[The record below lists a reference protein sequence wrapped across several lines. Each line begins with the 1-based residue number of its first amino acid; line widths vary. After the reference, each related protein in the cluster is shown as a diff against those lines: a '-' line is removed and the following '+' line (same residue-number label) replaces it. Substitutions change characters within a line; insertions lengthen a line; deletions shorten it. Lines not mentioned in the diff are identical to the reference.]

1 LQVEKNQ
8 LNRDSIDSTLDFS
21 RCSENPIKESDSC
34 ASPGARPEQPPFAF
48 YLLASPAAFCLPLP
62 PFAFLLFTFYFLLLP
77 SRRASCSL
85 AFMGITS
92 DIDSMIGKELAGR
105 FQLIEKIGQGGMGAV
120 FKAIHTQM
128 GRACAIKLLL
138 PISSDNDS
146 TVERFKR
153 EAQMAS
159 RIDNPHAVTIYDF
172 GEAETGMLYL
182 AMEYIEGKPL
192 GHLLNQE
199 RPLSSER
206 IVHITSQIAAALSAA
221 HKLGI
226 VHRDL
231 KPDNIMITRKGED
244 ADYVKVLDFGIAKP
258 VDEDDRENLTKTGF
272 VLGTPFY
279 MSPEQLSG
287 EKLDGRSD
295 VYSLALLVYEMF
307 SGRLPFEGDNSQA
320 IMVKRLIAEPKAL
333 REFVP
338 TMNLEVERAVMSGL
352 ERERDKRA
360 VSVEVFVAQL
370 KSAIASTQVLSSR
383 ETHPVADEA
392 TPRSTLIIAE
402 HPTSSEKST
411 DFIGSIDASSQ
422 ALPGGDL
429 NTGAATIGIEQPG
442 DEIRSRGFV
451 THQDAARVVNPQEAQ
466 PQSPEAQHPPSA
478 YITKESKDAK
488 TPSANQAGQGDAT
501 ATLPFASERANP
513 QFPSMPSQQP
523 AFPHQAPQANY
534 QTPPPVYQT
543 PAPTPFPP
551 PQAVYQ
557 TPVVEQTKGSNNALI
572 IGSVAIIL
580 LIVIGGGSYF
590 IYTNYF
596 SSSPISTT
604 SSSNPP
610 VKPNND
616 LPNLTKDNP
625 TGTTTPPTRSE
636 NEEANIYFEKGKKH
650 QEQAYA
656 FMMADSQS
664 QADAENKS
672 AIAEYQKAIARQP
685 LFPQAHENLGVA
697 LYGIGNLNAAIAEY
711 QTAIDQYKQQGKLPT
726 AQVLTNYGLALFDLK
741 RYKEAADY
749 FQRAYETDPSDTD
762 LLAHRGFALHNAGQV
777 DTAKALYNQYLK
789 VAPKG
794 QYAEGV
800 KAILAGSAQPP
811 ATSGN

>member
-1 LQVEKNQ
+1 
-8 LNRDSIDSTLDFS
+8 
-21 RCSENPIKESDSC
+21 
-34 ASPGARPEQPPFAF
+34 
-48 YLLASPAAFCLPLP
+48 
-62 PFAFLLFTFYFLLLP
+62 
-77 SRRASCSL
+77 
-85 AFMGITS
+85 MGITS

-105 FQLIEKIGQGGMGAV
+105 FRLVEKIGQGGMGAV

-138 PISSDNDS
+138 PMSSDNDS

-182 AMEYIEGKPL
+182 AMEYIEGKSL
-192 GHLLNQE
+192 GQLLSRE

-287 EKLDGRSD
+287 DKLDGRSD

-333 REFVP
+333 RDFVP
-338 TMNLEVERAVMSGL
+338 TMSSEVEQAVMAGL

-360 VSVEVFVAQL
+360 ANVEVFVARL
-370 KSAIASTQVLSSR
+370 KSAIAATQVLSSR

-411 DFIGSIDASSQ
+411 DFIGSINASSQ
-422 ALPGGDL
+422 ALPGD
-429 NTGAATIGIEQPG
+429 NPDTGAATIGIAQPG
-442 DEIRSRGFV
+442 DEFRSKGFV
-451 THQDAARVVNPQEAQ
+451 THQDAARVVNPQEATPQQ
-466 PQSPEAQHPPSA
+466 PNVQPPPSA
-478 YITKESKDAK
+478 YITKESKDVKA
-488 TPSANQAGQGDAT
+488 PSTGQTGQADAT

-513 QFPSMPSQQP
+513 QFPSIPSQQP
-523 AFPHQAPQANY
+523 VFPHQAPQANSP
-534 QTPPPVYQT
+534 TPQQPVYQT
-543 PAPTPFPP
+543 PAPPPFPSQN
-551 PQAVYQ
+551 PQAFYQ
-557 TPVVEQTKGSNNALI
+557 TPVVEQAKGSNKAVI
-572 IGSVAIIL
+572 IGAVAVML
-580 LIVIGGGSYF
+580 LIAVGGGSYF

-596 SSSPISTT
+596 SSSPIST
-604 SSSNPP
+604 SSTSNPST
-610 VKPNND
+610 KPNTD
-616 LPNLTKDNP
+616 LPNLTKENP
-625 TGTTTPPTRSE
+625 TGITTPPTRSD
-636 NEEANIYFEKGKKH
+636 NEEANSYFEKGKKH
-650 QEQAYA
+650 QEQAYG
-656 FMMADSQS
+656 FMIAGAQS

-672 AIAEYQKAIARQP
+672 AIEEYQKAIARQP

-711 QTAIDQYKQQGKLPT
+711 QTAIDQYKQQAKPLT
-726 AQVLTNYGLALFDLK
+726 AQVLTNYGLALYDLK
-741 RYKEAADY
+741 RYKDAADY
-749 FQRAYETDPSDTD
+749 FQRAYDTDPSDTD
-762 LLAHRGFALHNAGQV
+762 LLAHRGFALHHAGQV
-777 DTAKALYNQYLK
+777 DAAKALYNQYLK
-789 VAPKG
+789 IAPKG

-800 KAILAGSAQPP
+800 KAILAGSEKPP